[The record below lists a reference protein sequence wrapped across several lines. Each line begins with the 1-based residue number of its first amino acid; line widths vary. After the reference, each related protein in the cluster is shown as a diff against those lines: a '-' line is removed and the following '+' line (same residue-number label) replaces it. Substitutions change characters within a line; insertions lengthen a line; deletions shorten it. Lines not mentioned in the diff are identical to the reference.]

1 MISFRYHLVSI
12 VAVFFALAI
21 GLLMGTT
28 VINQGVIARL
38 NAETDAA
45 AARSRNL
52 REALDRTEEQLTD
65 LQRFGDDVEAFF
77 LDGQLL
83 DRQIV
88 LVTAQGVDAQQVGGV
103 RTALER
109 SGADITAV
117 VIVSGRMALTDAT
130 AEEDLAELLEAPAGT
145 PEDLT
150 AAAGEALGARL
161 AAGAEAFGPDPLQ
174 ELVDAQFVTVEG
186 TPEGGIAAVGGSDQS
201 IVVLSGDD
209 QEPVVDPE
217 AFLVPLVRATVA
229 GGEPVAAGETEE
241 TVYPF
246 VPLLRADGALADR
259 IVTVDNADTV
269 PGRLA
274 VVLGLRRLLE
284 TGEGGHYGVK
294 DGAPSL
300 LPPR

>member
-52 REALDRTEEQLTD
+52 REALDRTEQELSD
-65 LQRFGDDVEAFF
+65 LRRFGDDVEAFF

-103 RTALER
+103 RTAIER
-109 SGADITAV
+109 SGADIAAV
-117 VIVSGRMALTDAT
+117 VIVSGRMALTDGT
-130 AEEDLAELLEAPAGT
+130 AEEDLAALLEEEPGT

-150 AAAGEALGARL
+150 AAAGEVLGARL
-161 AAGAEAFGPDPLQ
+161 AAGADGLGPDPLQ
-174 ELVDAQFVTVEG
+174 ELVDAQFVSVEG
-186 TPEGGIAAVGGSDQS
+186 APEAGIEAVGGSDQS

-209 QEPVVDPE
+209 QEPVVDPD
-217 AFLVPLVRATVA
+217 AFLVPLVRAMVE
-229 GGEPVAAGETEE
+229 GGESVAAGETEE

-246 VPLLRADGALADR
+246 VPLLRANGDLGDR

-274 VVLGLRRLLE
+274 LVLGLRRLLE

-300 LPPR
+300 LPNR